1 MVREIHDLVRSAHK
15 MVKTIAFGK
24 ASVDAGVSQHA
35 NTTSH
40 VHLAPSIAHGRNQN
54 SVRIVVQDS
63 KVALWQDSAAHLV
76 SQRNIPA
83 KNRMA
88 IGVVSRTQFLVR
100 RLLMPNGPT
109 VWPRGASSHRLRLRA
124 TLKSQRDCFA
134 HLHKQIVVKIAEKD
148 SKGVCLGA
156 TAGVDS
162 DRLTSASRTLN
173 KASGVVCRIQWNAQ
187 IALTRAC
194 GIGAFTRGNV
204 NRTEHHGV
212 VAKRNMSQAQL
223 CALEKNRPK
232 HPIAKKILKDV
243 SYWAS
248 AKKGSKML
256 GNAETVEEYGRDP
269 QIHQHVKKLQ
279 LMASLIVF
287 SRVNSILK

>member
-1 MVREIHDLVRSAHK
+1 MI
-15 MVKTIAFGK
+15 KTIAFGK
-24 ASVDAGVSQHA
+24 ASVDDGVSQHA
-35 NTTSH
+35 STTSH
-40 VHLAPSIAHGRNQN
+40 VHPAPSIAHGRNQN

-63 KVALWQDSAAHLV
+63 KVASWQDSAAHLV

-88 IGVVSRTQFLVR
+88 IGVASRTQLLVR
-100 RLLMPNGPT
+100 RFLMRNGAT

-134 HLHKQIVVKIAEKD
+134 HLRKQIVVQTAEKD

-156 TAGVDS
+156 PVGVDS
-162 DRLTSASRTLN
+162 DRHTSAFGTLN

-204 NRTEHHGV
+204 NLTEHHGV
-212 VAKRNMSQAQL
+212 VAKRKLSQARL
-223 CALEKNRPK
+223 CALEKNRLK

-248 AKKGSKML
+248 AKKGSKLL

-279 LMASLIVF
+279 LMARLIVF
-287 SRVNSILK
+287 SRVNSILN

>member
-40 VHLAPSIAHGRNQN
+40 AHLAPSIAHGRNQN

-63 KVALWQDSAAHLV
+63 KVALCQDSAAHLV
-76 SQRNIPA
+76 SQQSIPA

-134 HLHKQIVVKIAEKD
+134 HLPKQIVAKIAEKD